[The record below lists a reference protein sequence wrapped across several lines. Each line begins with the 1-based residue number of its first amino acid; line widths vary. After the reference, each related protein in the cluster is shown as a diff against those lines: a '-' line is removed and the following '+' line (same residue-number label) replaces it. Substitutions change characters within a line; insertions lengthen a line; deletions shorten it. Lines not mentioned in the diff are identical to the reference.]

1 MGRATPGWPFV
12 VCQVLTCPS
21 KSGPEYMLGLVL
33 KLCLSQMALYIP
45 HRCPQCFESVTL
57 IQPQHKGGP
66 FKGPAKGQCLSCM
79 DEQEYDMSVPVNGK
93 EALKSVTPKAETL
106 T

>member
-1 MGRATPGWPFV
+1 
-12 VCQVLTCPS
+12 
-21 KSGPEYMLGLVL
+21 
-33 KLCLSQMALYIP
+33 
-45 HRCPQCFESVTL
+45 
-57 IQPQHKGGP
+57 
-66 FKGPAKGQCLSCM
+66 M